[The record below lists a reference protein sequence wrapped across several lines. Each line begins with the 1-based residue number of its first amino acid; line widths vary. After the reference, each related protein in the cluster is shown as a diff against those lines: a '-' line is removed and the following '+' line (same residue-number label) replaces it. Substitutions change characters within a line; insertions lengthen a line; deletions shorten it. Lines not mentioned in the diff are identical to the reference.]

1 MTRLDMPTFD
11 IYYSLIKT
19 NEEIKMKEFVDYV
32 MEFYGEYGIYDIK
45 ATREEV
51 WSATCIRLKRTIGQ
65 PLNGI
70 SFEGDSLD
78 REAVRDIILEMRG

>member
-1 MTRLDMPTFD
+1 
-11 IYYSLIKT
+11 
-19 NEEIKMKEFVDYV
+19 MKEFVDYV
-32 MEFYGEYGIYDIK
+32 MSFYGKGEIYDIG

-51 WSATCIRLKRTIGQ
+51 WSATCIRIKRNADM

-78 REAVRDIILEMRG
+78 RESVRDLILEMRG

>member
-1 MTRLDMPTFD
+1 
-11 IYYSLIKT
+11 
-19 NEEIKMKEFVDYV
+19 MKEFVDYV
-32 MEFYGEYGIYDIK
+32 MDFYGESGIYDIK

-51 WSATCIRLKRTIGQ
+51 WQATCIRIKRCADM

-78 REAVRDIILEMRG
+78 REAVRDIILEIRG